1 MVTRDGERRR
11 YWSVKIET
19 STFQSSLVTLPLR
32 CKYSL
37 KLFDCIL
44 KWIFTTI
51 QSLENNSTIFFV
63 CSFILDCM
71 RSVGITELNIVL
83 VFSYQCGKEKNDPSV
98 MSVFSFLIFRLA
110 WNFQPLKPEVTKMF
124 TCENIKPEILFCL
137 KSFWILSRSASVD
150 FNSCCSL
157 DKGELMYKVYL
168 TLRNSSVSSPSCEF
182 WDSSAARKIPT
193 GSGS

>member
-37 KLFDCIL
+37 KLFNCIL
-44 KWIFTTI
+44 KWIFTN
-51 QSLENNSTIFFV
+51 QSLENNSTILFV

-83 VFSYQCGKEKNDPSV
+83 VFS
-98 MSVFSFLIFRLA
+98 F
-110 WNFQPLKPEVTKMF
+110 
-124 TCENIKPEILFCL
+124 
-137 KSFWILSRSASVD
+137 
-150 FNSCCSL
+150 
-157 DKGELMYKVYL
+157 
-168 TLRNSSVSSPSCEF
+168 
-182 WDSSAARKIPT
+182 
-193 GSGS
+193 

>member
-37 KLFDCIL
+37 KLFNFIL
-44 KWIFTTI
+44 KWIFTTN
-51 QSLENNSTIFFV
+51 QSLENNSTILFV

-83 VFSYQCGKEKNDPSV
+83 VFS
-98 MSVFSFLIFRLA
+98 F
-110 WNFQPLKPEVTKMF
+110 
-124 TCENIKPEILFCL
+124 
-137 KSFWILSRSASVD
+137 
-150 FNSCCSL
+150 
-157 DKGELMYKVYL
+157 
-168 TLRNSSVSSPSCEF
+168 
-182 WDSSAARKIPT
+182 
-193 GSGS
+193 

>member
-1 MVTRDGERRR
+1 MVTRNGERRR
-11 YWSVKIET
+11 YWPVKIET

-51 QSLENNSTIFFV
+51 QSLENNFTIFFV

-83 VFSYQCGKEKNDPSV
+83 VFSFQCGKERNDPSV
-98 MSVFSFLIFRLA
+98 MSVF
-110 WNFQPLKPEVTKMF
+110 
-124 TCENIKPEILFCL
+124 
-137 KSFWILSRSASVD
+137 LS
-150 FNSCCSL
+150 
-157 DKGELMYKVYL
+157 
-168 TLRNSSVSSPSCEF
+168 
-182 WDSSAARKIPT
+182 
-193 GSGS
+193 